1 MKLQFLVGKEG
12 NEVYDCFVSDYA
24 VYLMSEDTYT
34 VIFLLIYS
42 AVNDDDE
49 VNLTFAWEIV
59 RKKLL
64 DSLNII
70 ENKGIV
76 GNGVT
81 ESGQQR
87 PASLFAIAEAP
98 RFRLLL
104 ASFHRLRKEAGI
116 VSIMFLLCIYIIYLY
131 YKNVKKYLKG
141 FIISHIYMYNEVESL
156 LCVPYEGLSYFYLAN
171 WEGKTV
177 FSKSYV

>member
-1 MKLQFLVGKEG
+1 
-12 NEVYDCFVSDYA
+12 
-24 VYLMSEDTYT
+24 MSEDTDAI
-34 VIFLLIYS
+34 IFLSICS
-42 AVNDDDE
+42 AVNDDE

-70 ENKGIV
+70 ENKGNL
-76 GNGVT
+76 GSGVT

-104 ASFHRLRKEAGI
+104 ASFHRLKKEAGI
-116 VSIMFLLCIYIIYLY
+116 VFIMFLLCIYTIYLY
-131 YKNVKKYLKG
+131 NNNVNIFFNNNVNISFEG
-141 FIISHIYMYNEVESL
+141 FITHTHTHI
-156 LCVPYEGLSYFYLAN
+156 
-171 WEGKTV
+171 
-177 FSKSYV
+177 

>member
-1 MKLQFLVGKEG
+1 MNRVLQMTVWSQMKPQFLVGKEG
-12 NEVYDCFVSDYA
+12 NEVYDCFILGYA
-24 VYLMSEDTYT
+24 AYFYLMSEDTDAI
-34 VIFLLIYS
+34 IFLSICS
-42 AVNDDDE
+42 AVNDDNE

-70 ENKGIV
+70 ENKGNV
-76 GNGVT
+76 GSGVT

-104 ASFHRLRKEAGI
+104 ASFHRLKKEAGI
-116 VSIMFLLCIYIIYLY
+116 VFIMFLLCIYTIYLY
-131 YKNVKKYLKG
+131 NKNVI
-141 FIISHIYMYNEVESL
+141 F
-156 LCVPYEGLSYFYLAN
+156 F
-171 WEGKTV
+171 
-177 FSKSYV
+177 